1 MGLERSPEVTYEVV
15 DGRAILID
23 AKGTELITLNPVG
36 TMVWDALDGT
46 RDAGAVADHLLPSLE
61 GVTKEQ
67 LESDVAKFLGE
78 MRDEGLVVE
87 ADAGR

>member
-1 MGLERSPEVTYEVV
+1 MGMRRSPDVTFEIV

-36 TMVWDALDGT
+36 TLVWNALDGE
-46 RDAGAVADHLLPSLE
+46 RDVAAVADHLLPTFE
-61 GVTKEQ
+61 GVTKAQ
-67 LESDVAKFLGE
+67 LEADVGKFLGE
-78 MRDEGLVVE
+78 MSAEGLVVE

>member
-1 MGLERSPEVTYEVV
+1 MRRSPEVTFEIV

-23 AKGTELITLNPVG
+23 GKGTELITLNPIG
-36 TMVWDALDGT
+36 TLVWNALDGE
-46 RDAGAVADHLLPSLE
+46 RDVAAVADHLLPTLE

-67 LESDVAKFLGE
+67 LETDVATFLGE
-78 MRDEGLVVE
+78 MSKEGLVVD

>member
-1 MGLERSPEVTYEVV
+1 MALRRSPEVTFEIV

-36 TMVWDALDGT
+36 TLVWNALDGQ
-46 RDAGAVADHLLPSLE
+46 RDAGAVADHLLPGFE
-61 GVTKEQ
+61 GVTRSQ
-67 LESDVAKFLGE
+67 LEADVVKFLGE
-78 MRDEGLVVE
+78 MSDEGLVVE